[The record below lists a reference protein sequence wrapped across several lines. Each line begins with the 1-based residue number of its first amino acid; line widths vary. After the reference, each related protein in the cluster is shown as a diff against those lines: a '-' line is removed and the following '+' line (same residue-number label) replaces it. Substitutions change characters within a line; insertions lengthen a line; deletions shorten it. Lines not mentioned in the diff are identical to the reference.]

1 MSSKPTLRR
10 CVSCRQLFDRDQLLR
25 VIRLPEGQGLSLEQ
39 GMGRSAY
46 LCPEQKCFDEARKR
60 RKLQRA
66 LRVPVADSVYDAL
79 ATRLTPDARKALRQD
94 KDCPSL

>member
-1 MSSKPTLRR
+1 MSTQPTLRR
-10 CVSCRQLFDRDQLLR
+10 CVSCRELFDRRQLLR
-25 VIRLPEGQGLSLEQ
+25 IIRLAGGAGVVLDK

-46 LCPEQKCFDEARKR
+46 VCASQACLEDARKR

-79 ATRLTPDARKALRQD
+79 AKRLEPEA
-94 KDCPSL
+94 

>member
-1 MSSKPTLRR
+1 VSDQPTLRR
-10 CVSCRQLFDRDQLLR
+10 CVSCRELFDRRQLLR
-25 VIRLPEGQGLSLEQ
+25 IIRLAGGAGVVLDE

-46 LCPEQKCFDEARKR
+46 ICASHACLEDARKR

-79 ATRLTPDARKALRQD
+79 AKRLEPEA
-94 KDCPSL
+94 

>member
-1 MSSKPTLRR
+1 MSTQPTLRR
-10 CVSCRQLFDRDQLLR
+10 CVSCRELFDRRQLLR
-25 VIRLPEGQGLSLEQ
+25 IIRLAGGAGVVMDE

-46 LCPEQKCFDEARKR
+46 VCASNACVEDARKR

-79 ATRLTPDARKALRQD
+79 AKRLEPEA
-94 KDCPSL
+94 

>member
-1 MSSKPTLRR
+1 MSAQPTLRR
-10 CVSCRQLFDRDQLLR
+10 CVSCRELFDRRQLLR
-25 VIRLPEGQGLSLEQ
+25 IIRLAGGAGVVMDE

-46 LCPEQKCFDEARKR
+46 VCASNACVEDARKR

-79 ATRLTPDARKALRQD
+79 AKRLEPEA
-94 KDCPSL
+94 